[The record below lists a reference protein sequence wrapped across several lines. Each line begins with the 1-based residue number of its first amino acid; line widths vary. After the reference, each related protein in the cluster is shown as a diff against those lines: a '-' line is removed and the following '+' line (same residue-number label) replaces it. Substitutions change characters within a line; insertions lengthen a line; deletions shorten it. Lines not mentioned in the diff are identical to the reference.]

1 LWGTPSVTAGPAPSW
16 TSQDIGA
23 VAAAG
28 SYTENGDSIV
38 VNASGADIWGTADE
52 FHYVYHE
59 LVGDGEIVAR
69 VVSLTYTN
77 EWTKAAVMMRESLAS
92 NSAFAMML
100 VSAGRGADFEYRT
113 AAGLNA
119 GPSGQFDG
127 TSTAPV
133 WVRLE
138 RAGNEI
144 RGYKSANGVDW
155 TLYDQQT
162 IGFSETVL
170 IGLAVTSHSDGQI
183 ATAEFDNVSV
193 TLPAGSAG
201 SGTSD
206 VGDYPNIEIGVSD
219 GSDVASLPE
228 FTITVVG
235 LPNQPPTISGT
246 PAAQVM
252 VGTAYDFTPTASDPD
267 GDALNFAII
276 GKPDWANFNASTG
289 RLSGTPASGDEG
301 TYTNVRISVSDGS
314 ESATLA
320 DFDVTVVA
328 QVAGS
333 VNLSWTAPTKNDDG
347 TDLTD
352 LAGFKVRYGPA
363 VDNYTNVDT
372 INDPTVTT
380 HLVENLAPGTW
391 FFVVTAFNTSE
402 NESAYSGFVSKVV
415 SPP

>member
-1 LWGTPSVTAGPAPSW
+1 MKMK
-16 TSQDIGA
+16 
-23 VAAAG
+23 
-28 SYTENGDSIV
+28 Y
-38 VNASGADIWGTADE
+38 
-52 FHYVYHE
+52 
-59 LVGDGEIVAR
+59 
-69 VVSLTYTN
+69 
-77 EWTKAAVMMRESLAS
+77 
-92 NSAFAMML
+92 ML
-100 VSAGRGADFEYRT
+100 T
-113 AAGLNA
+113 AAILTATGASA
-119 GPSGQFDG
+119 GPSGAFDS
-127 TSTAPV
+127 TTTAPY

-138 RAGNEI
+138 RERNEI

-170 IGLAVTSHSDGQI
+170 IGLALTSHSDGQI
-183 ATAEFDNVSV
+183 ATAEFDNVSI
-193 TLPAGSAG
+193 TLPLGS
-201 SGTSD
+201 SD
-206 VGDYPNIEIGVSD
+206 VGDYPGIRIGVSD
-219 GSDVASLPE
+219 GSDIASLPE

-252 VGTAYDFTPTASDPD
+252 VGSEYDFAPTANDPD
-267 GDALNFAII
+267 GDALSFAII

-328 QVAGS
+328 QVLGS
-333 VNLSWTAPTKNDDG
+333 ENLSWTAPTKNDDG

-391 FFVVTAFNTSE
+391 FFVLTAFDTSE
-402 NESAYSGFVSKVV
+402 NESAFSGSVSRVV
-415 SPP
+415 SVP